1 MIPHGLQGLIAG
13 YGVKSIPPPAAG
25 RCQGAL
31 SRSLL
36 SGLSLLE
43 DAIDYLQTMTSPDV
57 ESIPVPARLRDVAA
71 VAGVSMSTA
80 SRVLSGAPGVS
91 PRSAAAVV
99 AASKRLGYRPN
110 LIARGLRA
118 RTTGL
123 VGIIIPG
130 IGNPFFAEL
139 VEALESVLYDAS
151 LDMILSDSRGTS
163 TDEARRLQTLLDRQV
178 DGLIMIPAGHHSSAP
193 AMQWAHRAVP
203 IVQIDRQVDG
213 FPADYVGV
221 DNALGIRLTLEH
233 LAGQGASTLAFVS
246 DDTASSTGRSRF
258 DAFRLTVPRVPGLEM
273 SETLLGSFSIG
284 FGREAA
290 KQLMRHSPLPD
301 AVVCGSDLVALG
313 VVREFRQSGIA
324 IPGRVKVTGFDGIL
338 FGELCDPPLTTVLQP
353 ILPIAAEAVRI
364 LQSRM
369 RGDQGAARRSE
380 IAPSLIVRSSSLAAQ
395 A

>member
-1 MIPHGLQGLIAG
+1 MVKPMSSPGL
-13 YGVKSIPPPAAG
+13 
-25 RCQGAL
+25 
-31 SRSLL
+31 
-36 SGLSLLE
+36 
-43 DAIDYLQTMTSPDV
+43 
-57 ESIPVPARLRDVAA
+57 ESIPARLRDVAA
-71 VAGVSMSTA
+71 AAGVSMSTA

-139 VEALESVLYDAS
+139 VEALESVLYEAS
-151 LDMILSDSRGTS
+151 LDMILCDSRGTD
-163 TDEARRLQTLLDRQV
+163 TDEARRLQTLLDRRV

-193 AMQWAHRAVP
+193 AMRWARRSVP
-203 IVQIDRQVDG
+203 IVEIDRQVDRL
-213 FPADYVGV
+213 PADYVGV

-233 LAGQGASTLAFVS
+233 LAGQGASTVAFVS
-246 DDTASSTGRSRF
+246 DETASSTGRSRF

-273 SETLLGSFSIG
+273 GETLLGSFSVE
-284 FGREAA
+284 FGQEAA
-290 KQLMRHSPLPD
+290 RQLLRHSRLPD

-313 VVREFRQSGIA
+313 IVREFRPSGIA
-324 IPGRVKVTGFDGIL
+324 IPETVKVTGFDGIL
-338 FGELCDPPLTTVLQP
+338 FSELCDPPLTTVLQP
-353 ILPIAAEAVRI
+353 VQAIAAEAVRL

-369 RGDQGAARRSE
+369 RGDQTAPRRSE
-380 IAPSLIVRSSSLAAQ
+380 IAPSLIVRRSSLAAQ

>member
-1 MIPHGLQGLIAG
+1 
-13 YGVKSIPPPAAG
+13 
-25 RCQGAL
+25 
-31 SRSLL
+31 
-36 SGLSLLE
+36 
-43 DAIDYLQTMTSPDV
+43 MTSPEL
-57 ESIPVPARLRDVAA
+57 ESIPAPARLRDVAA
-71 VAGVSMSTA
+71 AAGVSMSTA

-91 PRSAAAVV
+91 PRSVAAVL

-130 IGNPFFAEL
+130 IGNPFFAGL

-151 LDMILSDSRGTS
+151 LDMILSDSRGTD

-193 AMQWAHRAVP
+193 AMQWAHRSVP

-213 FPADYVGV
+213 LPADYVGV

-273 SETLLGSFSIG
+273 GETLLGSFSIG

-290 KQLMRHSPLPD
+290 KQLMRHSLMPD

-313 VVREFRQSGIA
+313 IVREFRQSGIA
-324 IPGRVKVTGFDGIL
+324 IPGTVKVTGFDGIL

-353 ILPIAAEAVRI
+353 VQAIAAEAVRL
-364 LQSRM
+364 LQARM
-369 RGDQGAARRSE
+369 RGDQAAARRSE
-380 IAPSLIVRSSSLAAQ
+380 IAPSLIVRRSSLAAQ

>member
-1 MIPHGLQGLIAG
+1 
-13 YGVKSIPPPAAG
+13 
-25 RCQGAL
+25 
-31 SRSLL
+31 
-36 SGLSLLE
+36 
-43 DAIDYLQTMTSPDV
+43 MTTPEL

-71 VAGVSMSTA
+71 AAGVSMSTA

-91 PRSAAAVV
+91 PRSVAAVV

-139 VEALESVLYDAS
+139 VEALESVLYEAS
-151 LDMILSDSRGTS
+151 LDMILSDSRGTD

-193 AMQWAHRAVP
+193 AMQWAHRSVP

-258 DAFRLTVPRVPGLEM
+258 DAFRLTGPAYLAQNGDAARPILDR
-273 SETLLGSFSIG
+273 L
-284 FGREAA
+284 RQEAA
-290 KQLMRHSPLPD
+290 NADASFAYARRMQMRVGP
-301 AVVCGSDLVALG
+301 VALG
-313 VVREFRQSGIA
+313 VVREFRQSNSYS
-324 IPGRVKVTGFDGIL
+324 GR
-338 FGELCDPPLTTVLQP
+338 
-353 ILPIAAEAVRI
+353 
-364 LQSRM
+364 
-369 RGDQGAARRSE
+369 
-380 IAPSLIVRSSSLAAQ
+380 
-395 A
+395 

>member
-1 MIPHGLQGLIAG
+1 MG
-13 YGVKSIPPPAAG
+13 
-25 RCQGAL
+25 
-31 SRSLL
+31 
-36 SGLSLLE
+36 
-43 DAIDYLQTMTSPDV
+43 SPEL

-71 VAGVSMSTA
+71 AAGVSMSTA
-80 SRVLSGAPGVS
+80 SRVLSGAPGTS
-91 PRSAAAVV
+91 PRAAAAVL
-99 AASKRLGYRPN
+99 AASKRLDYRPN

-123 VGIIIPG
+123 VGIVIPG

-139 VEALESVLYDAS
+139 VEALESVLHDAS
-151 LDMILSDSRGTS
+151 LDMILSDSRGTV

-193 AMQWAHRAVP
+193 AMRWAHRSVP

-221 DNALGIRLTLEH
+221 DNDLGIRLTLEH
-233 LAGQGASTLAFVS
+233 LAGQGASTVALVS

-258 DAFRLTVPRVPGLEM
+258 DAFSLTVSRVPGLEM
-273 SETLLGSFSIG
+273 GEALLGSFSID
-284 FGREAA
+284 FGTKAARE
-290 KQLMRHSPLPD
+290 LLRHSRLPD
-301 AVVCGSDLVALG
+301 AVVCGSDLAALG

-324 IPGRVKVTGFDGIL
+324 IPDTVKVTGFDGIL

-353 ILPIAAEAVRI
+353 VQAIAAEAVRL

-369 RGDQGAARRSE
+369 RGDRAAARRME
-380 IAPSLIVRSSSLAAQ
+380 IAPSLIVRRSSVAAQ